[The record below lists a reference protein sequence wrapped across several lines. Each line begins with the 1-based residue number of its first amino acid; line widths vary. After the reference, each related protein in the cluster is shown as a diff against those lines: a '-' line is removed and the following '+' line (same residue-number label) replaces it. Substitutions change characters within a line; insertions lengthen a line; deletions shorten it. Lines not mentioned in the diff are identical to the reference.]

1 MKLNLYHMT
10 AIIKIILWIT
20 VILITYTSINVYE
33 DPVIALSLWFLWIFI
48 LARWLSFFLFLLW
61 QKLFHKLKSDDDA
74 TKDSYKLSLLF
85 WFFCIINALLLVMS
99 RRNKAIGLI
108 ILVAFII
115 IQIFLFERKDGRPSN

>member
-1 MKLNLYHMT
+1 MRINIYKTT

-20 VILITYTSINVYE
+20 VLLITYTCINVYE
-33 DPVIALSLWFLWIFI
+33 DPVIALSLGFLWIFI

-61 QKLFHKLKSDDDA
+61 QRLFHKLKSDDDA

-99 RRNKAIGLI
+99 RWNKSVWII
-108 ILVAFII
+108 ILIAFIF
-115 IQIFLFERKDGRPSN
+115 IQIFLFEKKDGKSSN

>member
-1 MKLNLYHMT
+1 MKINIYKTT

-20 VILITYTSINVYE
+20 VLLITYTCINVYE
-33 DPVIALSLWFLWIFI
+33 DPVIALSLGFLWIFI

-61 QKLFHKLKSDDDA
+61 QRLFHKLKSDDDA

-99 RRNKAIGLI
+99 RWNKSVWII
-108 ILVAFII
+108 ILIAFIF
-115 IQIFLFERKDGRPSN
+115 IQIFLFEKKDGKSSN